1 MDWRGPRNGGG
12 GARPDGSMSLD
23 RDASLRGWLDA
34 EAGVRG
40 RLEPLA
46 GDASF
51 RRYLRLRTDR
61 GSFVVMDA
69 PPDREDSRPFVH
81 VAGLLRAAGV
91 NVPEVHAMDLDRG
104 FLLLGDLGSVSYL
117 DRLDATSAPALY
129 RDALA
134 TLVRMQTGV
143 PAEAAPPYDEA
154 RLSAEL
160 ELFPEWFLGAHLAR
174 PPSRTERRVLDEAF
188 TLLVDAALAQPR
200 VFVHRDYHSR
210 NLMVHARNPGVL
222 DFQDAVAGPLTYD
235 PVSLFRDA
243 YISWP
248 APRVYEW
255 LDEYADLAAG
265 AGLPTPGRPADAA
278 RTRMRRDF
286 DLMGVQRHLKVVGIF
301 ARLWH
306 RDRKAAYLGD
316 LPLVLRY
323 LLDVAAGYPEL
334 EPLAALFDA
343 RGLAGYA
350 GAAPCGP

>member
-1 MDWRGPRNGGG
+1 
-12 GARPDGSMSLD
+12 MSLD
-23 RDASLRGWLDA
+23 RDASLRAWLDDA
-34 EAGVRG
+34 AGVHG

-51 RRYLRLRTDR
+51 RRYLRLLTDR

-91 NVPEVHAMDLDRG
+91 NVPEIHAADLDRG

-117 DRLDATSAPALY
+117 DRLDAASAPTLY

-134 TLVRMQTGV
+134 ALVRMQAGI
-143 PAEAAPPYDEA
+143 PAEAVPPYDEA
-154 RLSAEL
+154 RLAAEL

-174 PPSRTERRVLDEAF
+174 PPSRAERRVLDEAF
-188 TLLVDAALAQPR
+188 ALLVEAALAQPR

-210 NLMVHARNPGVL
+210 NLMVHASNPGVI
-222 DFQDAVAGPLTYD
+222 DFQDAVGGPLTYD

-243 YISWP
+243 YVSWP
-248 APRVYEW
+248 AARVREW
-255 LDEYADLAAG
+255 LDEYTDLAAG
-265 AGLPTPGRPADAA
+265 AGLLTPDPPGDAA
-278 RTRMRRDF
+278 RARVRRGF
-286 DLMGVQRHLKVVGIF
+286 DLMGVQRHLKVAGIF

-306 RDRKAAYLGD
+306 RDGKAAYLGD
-316 LPLVLRY
+316 VPLVLRY
-323 LLDVAAGYPEL
+323 LLDVAARYPEL
-334 EPLAALFDA
+334 EPLAGLFEA

-350 GAAPCGP
+350 GEAPCGP

>member
-1 MDWRGPRNGGG
+1 MNR
-12 GARPDGSMSLD
+12 D
-23 RDASLRGWLDA
+23 RDASLRDWLDA
-34 EAGVRG
+34 AAGVRG

-61 GSFVVMDA
+61 ETFVVMDA
-69 PPDREDSRPFVH
+69 PPDKEDSRPFVH

-117 DRLDATSAPALY
+117 ERLDAANAPALY

-134 TLVRMQTGV
+134 ALVRMQSTV
-143 PAEAAPPYDEA
+143 PPDAVPPYDGA
-154 RLSAEL
+154 RLAAEL
-160 ELFPEWFLGAHLAR
+160 ELFPEWFLGAHLGR
-174 PPSRTERRVLDEAF
+174 PPTGTERRVLDEAF
-188 TLLVDAALAQPR
+188 ALLIEAALAQPR

-210 NLMVHARNPGVL
+210 NLMVHARNPGIL

-248 APRVYEW
+248 ASRIYEW
-255 LDEYADLAAG
+255 LDEYIDLAAK
-265 AGLPTPGRPADAA
+265 AGLLSADSPGDAA
-278 RTRMRRDF
+278 RARIRRDF
-286 DLMGVQRHLKVVGIF
+286 DLMGVQRHIKVAGIF

-306 RDRKAAYLGD
+306 RDGKAAYLGD
-316 LPLVLRY
+316 IPLVLGY
-323 LLDVAAGYPEL
+323 LLEVVPGYPEL
-334 EPLAALFDA
+334 DRLAGLFEA
-343 RGLAGYA
+343 RELAGYA
-350 GAAPCGP
+350 GVRPCGP

>member
-1 MDWRGPRNGGG
+1 MSFDRG
-12 GARPDGSMSLD
+12 
-23 RDASLRGWLDA
+23 ASLRGWLDA
-34 EAGVRG
+34 AGMRG

-91 NVPEVHAMDLDRG
+91 NVPEVHAVDLEQG

-117 DRLDATSAPALY
+117 DRLDAASAPALY

-134 TLVRMQTGV
+134 ALVRMQSEI
-143 PAEAAPPYDEA
+143 PAEAVPPYDEA
-154 RLSAEL
+154 RLAAEL
-160 ELFPEWFLGAHLAR
+160 ELFPEWFLGSHLGRA
-174 PPSRTERRVLDEAF
+174 PSRTERRALDEAF
-188 TLLVDAALAQPR
+188 ALLVDTALAQPR

-210 NLMVHARNPGVL
+210 NLMVHTRNPGVL

-243 YISWP
+243 YVSWP

-255 LDEYADLAAG
+255 LDEYVDLAAG
-265 AGLPTPGRPADAA
+265 AGLLRPAPPTDAV
-278 RTRMRRDF
+278 RTRVRRDF
-286 DLMGVQRHLKVVGIF
+286 DLMGVQRHLKVAGIF

-306 RDRKAAYLGD
+306 RDAKAAYLGD
-316 LPLVLRY
+316 VPLVLRY
-323 LLDVAAGYPEL
+323 LLDVVAGYPEL
-334 EPLAALFDA
+334 GPLADLFEA
-343 RGLAGYA
+343 RGLAGYT
-350 GAAPCGP
+350 GVTPCEP

>member
-1 MDWRGPRNGGG
+1 
-12 GARPDGSMSLD
+12 MSSE
-23 RDASLRGWLDA
+23 RDASLRDWVEA
-34 EAGVRG
+34 AAGVRG

-51 RRYLRLRTDR
+51 RRYLRLRTVH
-61 GSFVVMDA
+61 GTFVVMDA

-91 NVPEVHAMDLDRG
+91 NVPEVHAVDLDRG

-117 DRLDATSAPALY
+117 DRLDAANAPALY

-134 TLVRMQTGV
+134 ALVRMQRGV
-143 PAEAAPPYDEA
+143 PADAVPPYDEA
-154 RLSAEL
+154 RLAAEL
-160 ELFPEWFLGAHLAR
+160 ELFPEWFLGGHLGR
-174 PPSRTERRVLDEAF
+174 PPSRAERRVLDDAF
-188 TLLVDAALAQPR
+188 ALLIDAALAQPR

-248 APRVYEW
+248 AARVYEW
-255 LDEYADLAAG
+255 LDEYAGLAAE
-265 AGLPTPGRPADAA
+265 AGLVSADLPMDTV
-278 RTRMRRDF
+278 RTRLRQDF
-286 DLMGVQRHLKVVGIF
+286 DLMGVQRHIKVAGIF

-316 LPLVLRY
+316 VPLVLGY
-323 LLDVAAGYPEL
+323 LLDVVARYPAL
-334 EPLAALFDA
+334 EPLAGLFEA
-343 RGLAGYA
+343 RGLAGYT

>member
-1 MDWRGPRNGGG
+1 
-12 GARPDGSMSLD
+12 MSRD
-23 RDASLRGWLDA
+23 RDASLRAWLDEA
-34 EAGVRG
+34 AGVRG

-69 PPDREDSRPFVH
+69 PTDREDSRPFVH

-91 NVPEVHAMDLDRG
+91 NVPEIHAMDLDRG

-117 DRLDATSAPALY
+117 DRLDAANAPALY

-134 TLVRMQTGV
+134 ALVRMQGEV
-143 PAEAAPPYDEA
+143 PAEAVPPYDEA

-160 ELFPEWFLGAHLAR
+160 ELFPEWFLGGHLGR
-174 PPSRTERRVLDEAF
+174 PPSRTERRALDEAF

-210 NLMVHARNPGVL
+210 NLMVHTSNPGIL

-243 YISWP
+243 YVSWP
-248 APRVYEW
+248 PARVYEW
-255 LDEYADLAAG
+255 LDEYTDLAAR
-265 AGLPTPGRPADAA
+265 AGLLTQDPPAEAV

-286 DLMGVQRHLKVVGIF
+286 DLMGVQRHLKVAGIF

-316 LPLVLRY
+316 IPLVLRY
-323 LLDVAAGYPEL
+323 LLDVAARHPEL
-334 EPLAALFDA
+334 EPLAALLEA
-343 RGLAGYA
+343 RGLAGYT
-350 GAAPCGP
+350 GGGPCGP

>member
-1 MDWRGPRNGGG
+1 
-12 GARPDGSMSLD
+12 MSRE
-23 RDASLRGWLDA
+23 RDASLRDWVEA
-34 EAGVRG
+34 AAGVRG

-51 RRYLRLRTDR
+51 RRYLRLRTVH
-61 GSFVVMDA
+61 GTFVVMDA

-91 NVPEVHAMDLDRG
+91 NVPEIHAVDLDRG

-117 DRLDATSAPALY
+117 DRLDAANAPALY

-134 TLVRMQTGV
+134 ALVRMQSGI
-143 PAEAAPPYDEA
+143 PAEAAAPYDEA
-154 RLSAEL
+154 RLAAEL
-160 ELFPEWFLGAHLAR
+160 ELFPEWFLGSHLGR
-174 PPSRTERRVLDEAF
+174 PPNRTERRVLDDAF
-188 TLLVDAALAQPR
+188 ALLIDAALAQPR

-248 APRVYEW
+248 AARVYEW
-255 LDEYADLAAG
+255 LDEYTGLAAE
-265 AGLPTPGRPADAA
+265 AGLVAVDQPMDAV

-286 DLMGVQRHLKVVGIF
+286 DLMGVQRHLKVAGIF

-316 LPLVLRY
+316 VPLVLRY
-323 LLDVAAGYPEL
+323 LLDVAAKRPEL
-334 EPLAALFDA
+334 EPLAGLFEA
-343 RGLAGYA
+343 RGLAGYT

>member
-1 MDWRGPRNGGG
+1 
-12 GARPDGSMSLD
+12 MSLD

-34 EAGVRG
+34 AAGVRG

-51 RRYLRLRTDR
+51 RRYLRLRTER

-91 NVPEVHAMDLDRG
+91 NVPEIHAVDLDRG

-117 DRLDATSAPALY
+117 DRLGAASAPALY

-134 TLVRMQTGV
+134 ALVRMQTGV
-143 PAEAAPPYDEA
+143 PAEAVPPYDEA

-160 ELFPEWFLGAHLAR
+160 ELFPEWFLGARLAR

-188 TLLVDAALAQPR
+188 ALLVDAALAQPR

-248 APRVYEW
+248 AARVHEW

-265 AGLPTPGRPADAA
+265 AGLLAPDLPTDAA
-278 RTRMRRDF
+278 RTRLRRDF
-286 DLMGVQRHLKVVGIF
+286 DLMGVQRHLKVAGIF

>member
-1 MDWRGPRNGGG
+1 
-12 GARPDGSMSLD
+12 MSRD
-23 RDASLRGWLDA
+23 RDASLRGWLET

-91 NVPEVHAMDLDRG
+91 NVPEVHAMDLDQG

-117 DRLDATSAPALY
+117 DRLDAASAPALY

-134 TLVRMQTGV
+134 ALVRMQCEV
-143 PAEAAPPYDEA
+143 PAEAVPPYDKA
-154 RLSAEL
+154 RLAAEL
-160 ELFPEWFLGAHLAR
+160 DLFPEWFLGSHLGR
-174 PPSRTERRVLDEAF
+174 PPSRTERRALDEAF
-188 TLLVDAALAQPR
+188 TLLVDTALAQPR

-210 NLMVHARNPGVL
+210 NLMVHASNPGVL

-243 YISWP
+243 YVSWP
-248 APRVYEW
+248 ASRVYGW
-255 LDEYADLAAG
+255 LDEYTDLAAG
-265 AGLPTPGRPADAA
+265 AGLVTVDAPMESLRA
-278 RTRMRRDF
+278 RVRRDF
-286 DLMGVQRHLKVVGIF
+286 DLMGVQRHLKVAGIF

-316 LPLVLRY
+316 VPLVLRY
-323 LLDVAAGYPEL
+323 LLEVAAKYPEL
-334 EPLAALFDA
+334 GPLAALFEA
-343 RGLAGYA
+343 RGLAGYT
-350 GAAPCGP
+350 GVTPCGP

>member
-1 MDWRGPRNGGG
+1 
-12 GARPDGSMSLD
+12 MSFD
-23 RDASLRGWLDA
+23 RDASLRDWLDA
-34 EAGVRG
+34 AAGVRG

-69 PPDREDSRPFVH
+69 PPDKEDSRPFVH
-81 VAGLLRAAGV
+81 VAGLLRAGGL

-117 DRLDATSAPALY
+117 DRLDAASAPALY

-134 TLVRMQTGV
+134 ALVRMQSGV
-143 PAEAAPPYDEA
+143 PAEAVPPYDEA
-154 RLSAEL
+154 RLAAEL
-160 ELFPEWFLGAHLAR
+160 ELFPEWFLGGHLGR
-174 PPSRTERRVLDEAF
+174 PPNRTERRVLDEAF

-210 NLMVHARNPGVL
+210 NLMVHARNPGIL

-255 LDEYADLAAG
+255 LDEYTDLATE
-265 AGLPTPGRPADAA
+265 AGLMAAVDLPADAI
-278 RTRMRRDF
+278 RTRVRRDF
-286 DLMGVQRHLKVVGIF
+286 DLMGVQRHLKVAGIF

-323 LLDVAAGYPEL
+323 LLDAAARYPEL
-334 EPLAALFDA
+334 EPLARLFEA
-343 RGLAGYA
+343 RDLAGYA
-350 GAAPCGP
+350 GATPCGS

>member
-1 MDWRGPRNGGG
+1 
-12 GARPDGSMSLD
+12 MSSG
-23 RDASLRGWLDA
+23 RDVLLRDWLD
-34 EAGVRG
+34 EAAGLRG

-61 GSFVVMDA
+61 ESFVVMDA
-69 PPDREDSRPFVH
+69 PPDNEDSRPFVH

-91 NVPEVHAMDLDRG
+91 NVPEVHAFDLDRG
-104 FLLLGDLGSVSYL
+104 FLLLDDLGSVSYL
-117 DRLDATSAPALY
+117 DRLDGASAPALY

-134 TLVRMQTGV
+134 ALVRMQDKV
-143 PAEAAPPYDEA
+143 PADAVPPYDEA
-154 RLSAEL
+154 RLAAEL
-160 ELFPEWFLGAHLAR
+160 ELFPEWFLGAHLGR
-174 PPSRTERRVLDEAF
+174 PPTGTERRVLDEAF
-188 TLLVDAALAQPR
+188 ALLIEAALAQPR

-210 NLMVHARNPGVL
+210 NLMVHARNPGIL

-255 LDEYADLAAG
+255 LDDYTGLATQ
-265 AGLPTPGRPADAA
+265 AGLLSAELPVDAVRA
-278 RTRMRRDF
+278 RVRRDF
-286 DLMGVQRHLKVVGIF
+286 DLMGVQRHIKVAGIF

-316 LPLVLRY
+316 IPLVLGY
-323 LLDVAAGYPEL
+323 LLDVVAGYPEL
-334 EPLAALFDA
+334 EPLAGLFEA
-343 RGLAGYA
+343 RDLARYA
-350 GAAPCGP
+350 GADPCEP